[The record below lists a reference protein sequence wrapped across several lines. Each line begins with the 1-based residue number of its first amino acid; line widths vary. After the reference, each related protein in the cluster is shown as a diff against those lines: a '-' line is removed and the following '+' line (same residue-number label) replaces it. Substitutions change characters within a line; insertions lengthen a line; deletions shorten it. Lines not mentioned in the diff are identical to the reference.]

1 MAACGSMWRGMNQ
14 LLVAGSSD
22 KATENAIVANAIAT
36 FAGLRSWC
44 ETFPQQIK
52 IAGTHHA

>member
-1 MAACGSMWRGMNQ
+1 MNQ

-22 KATENAIVANAIAT
+22 KATENAIAT

-44 ETFPQQIK
+44 ETFPQQTK

>member
-1 MAACGSMWRGMNQ
+1 MNQ
-14 LLVAGSSD
+14 LLVAGSPD